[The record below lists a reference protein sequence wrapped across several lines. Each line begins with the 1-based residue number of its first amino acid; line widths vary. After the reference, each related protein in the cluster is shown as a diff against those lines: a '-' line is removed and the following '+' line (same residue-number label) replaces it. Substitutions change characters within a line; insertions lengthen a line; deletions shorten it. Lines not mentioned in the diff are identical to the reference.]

1 MTKMTSVLIY
11 FSLFFAIFHM
21 LVSCTLI
28 WALDPFESV
37 LVIEN
42 IFEIVFNLGQIE
54 H

>member
-1 MTKMTSVLIY
+1 
-11 FSLFFAIFHM
+11 M

-28 WALDPFESV
+28 CALDPFEIV